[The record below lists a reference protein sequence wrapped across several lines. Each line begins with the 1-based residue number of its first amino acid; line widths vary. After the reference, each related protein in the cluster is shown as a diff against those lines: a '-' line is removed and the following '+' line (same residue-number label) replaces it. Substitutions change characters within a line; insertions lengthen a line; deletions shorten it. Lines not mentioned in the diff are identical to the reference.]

1 MNSKQILLILSLTLA
16 IFLIPKPTHAA
27 ITTFQILAPI
37 NGEQTLNTTL
47 PLKLFLISTNA
58 TYITCNLSLYRWD
71 GTFLYNMTLN
81 VTNATVYSD
90 NLSLSPDDYYFY
102 LTCNDTNSSFTT
114 KGPIKIGF
122 GNTIYQWGMILED
135 PGQYKLGRDIFVP
148 TKLAP
153 TWFGYSSTFYVMA
166 YHGVLV
172 YPLNQTYVKL
182 MSHVWYNGKPY
193 NYTIY
198 PVFPIHYMFDPEIH
212 DDRIIDIYNNHIAMN
227 ITYWSY
233 ISNLGSFWPPLLMPL
248 IPAKHGINETNA
260 GNGIWW
266 PAPGPPYISFANPIP
281 GYGQEGGY
289 IYFIAPPWIIRTNK
303 GIIMKSNEQLD
314 CQGYEIYSNHKFYS
328 GNYGEFYSSIG
339 IDIEGNNVSIQNCVF
354 KNIYHAIIDYND
366 TKTYTVNYTINIPQL
381 SKKFP
386 FLPLKMT
393 LPYRLV
399 NISLFNIKLYNSS
412 IVNPYGIINAT
423 DIYADHSYI
432 FNLNKVNNSAFIDS
446 EIATAA
452 FPFAIYQNSNFT
464 GTEISNKN
472 SYIPIASNANEQ
484 FSFVSPM
491 GYLPH
496 YPTIYFIHDILARD
510 TFTSICDK
518 GGCGIEASLPF
529 IPLTMIYNTT
539 IDNSTAKY
547 VITVAYD
554 DKIINEYP
562 CKPFSVW
569 VLNDTVNKSC
579 IVSSMVDNSSIHY
592 SHIYNPYHV
601 FYSKLY
607 NSNIVINSYPN
618 EYNVAGATLQY
629 PPGTHKQIGYYWP
642 DGMKFNIFANVSN
655 VLPHMQNQVPVII
668 HYLLGNEFIA
678 KKTTTHFITKLNMSF
693 INGAYS
699 VESIETHV
707 PVIGV
712 NAQINNIILNTTHQ
726 IYTRIISITN
736 NTYVPSTRWTIAHNI
751 IVINDSAFLP
761 AIATRVS
768 PFTSPTISTN
778 FLLIGN
784 KTMYKINHIVVVPN
798 PYWEVPEGDLSDYLH
813 SVPYAIVKELANQ
826 HLAAVENNKIIVENT
841 SNFDSG
847 HNIVSMQYISNNT
860 MHSCIMFS
868 SDLFDF
874 SIFENVTLQG
884 DLGILKYPNTL
895 LMLMADG
902 RSDPNSIKPTHSTI
916 DRVYI
921 NPHNPKDYSVNV
933 LIANNQINA
942 TNVKYGLCYYLD
954 AGTYTTH
961 NSIYGPDYAVLLNM
975 TYPEYFTY
983 NIFDAK
989 DKDIYIDKNQYDIH
1003 IRLYMIPI
1011 ESLPIPSAAPP
1022 LATTFLLLT
1031 HPVTI
1036 TTGGEIPITIFSP
1049 IVATVS
1055 TPSYQINQWNITTY
1069 GNYYL
1074 LLNGKGYSQICTDN
1088 NHDKRCDQKYVIL
1101 DPPTIVNIDYY
1112 PLWWPHQ
1119 TLYSIGVPGPGP
1131 LIQLTNTSTHPK
1143 ANLIVKPT
1151 ELYFYI
1157 PNATECQTKTINIE
1171 WLGNTQG
1178 QISIGKDIQ
1187 GEYLI
1192 WEPTDTFSQLVQP
1205 NTLIKL
1211 NIQVC
1216 SPTNYNTYPK
1226 ETNATLFIY
1235 GTYQSGTLTKKVII
1249 HLIKSKQP
1257 HHKKKKPITMPSPV
1271 PTSASWFNKLITYA
1285 LWIIL
1290 IFAALLL
1297 IKAIA
1302 HKHAAHKLAYY

>member
-81 VTNATVYSD
+81 ITNATVYSD

-148 TKLAP
+148 TKLAQD
-153 TWFGYSSTFYVMA
+153 TLFT

-198 PVFPIHYMFDPEIH
+198 PVFPIHYMFDPYFVSGYVV
-212 DDRIIDIYNNHIAMN
+212 DQGFTFPPGNWPR
-227 ITYWSY
+227 WSFLASGHLWPGESLSPGLLHLSPPMSMGNVGLATSLSPTPQY
-233 ISNLGSFWPPLLMPL
+233 ILTPTIVGGQYSTSYY
-248 IPAKHGINETNA
+248 TV
-260 GNGIWW
+260 
-266 PAPGPPYISFANPIP
+266 PYI
-281 GYGQEGGY
+281 YG
-289 IYFIAPPWIIRTNK
+289 TNK

-314 CQGYEIYSNHKFYS
+314 CQGYEIYSNHKFYT
-328 GNYGEFYSSIG
+328 GDYGTFNSSIG
-339 IDIEGNNVSIQNCVF
+339 IDIEGNNVSIQNCIF

-399 NISLFNIKLYNSS
+399 NISLSNIQLYNSS

-423 DIYADHSYI
+423 NIYADHSYI
-432 FNLNKVNNSAFIDS
+432 FNLNKVNNSVFIDS

-464 GTEISNKN
+464 GTNVDNYN
-472 SYIPIASNANEQ
+472 SLFTIAYTARDETDIA
-484 FSFVSPM
+484 SPM
-491 GYLPH
+491 GVIPH
-496 YPTIYFIHDILARD
+496 YPTMYL
-510 TFTSICDK
+510 
-518 GGCGIEASLPF
+518 
-529 IPLTMIYNTT
+529 
-539 IDNSTAKY
+539 
-547 VITVAYD
+547 
-554 DKIINEYP
+554 
-562 CKPFSVW
+562 
-569 VLNDTVNKSC
+569 LNDLLNDSSIKGARMVGTNNINRISFLPNILVAFSKITNSSVINTPSTLYQDQITDIHPCQVLDAFLLNSHITDSC
-579 IVSSMVDNSSIHY
+579 IFGPLANNSIFVNT
-592 SHIYNPYHV
+592 HILTPWYVVN
-601 FYSKLY
+601 SKLY
-607 NSNIVINSYPN
+607 NSNIENASLFITRYTSAASTAPWSVANILLNGYDFMLGGFIDHYIEPVPLYNFIYPSTSSAAIFDTPDVLYDYQTGEQFIANRQEIHLINGSSV
-618 EYNVAGATLQY
+618 NVVVT
-629 PPGTHKQIGYYWP
+629 
-642 DGMKFNIFANVSN
+642 D
-655 VLPHMQNQVPVII
+655 VPVVTVDAWPSKVLI
-668 HYLLGNEFIA
+668 
-678 KKTTTHFITKLNMSF
+678 
-693 INGAYS
+693 
-699 VESIETHV
+699 ESINFTTGN
-707 PVIGV
+707 PYYSYNGTYLALT
-712 NAQINNIILNTTHQ
+712 NATYRPTNFGKIENN
-726 IYTRIISITN
+726 YF
-736 NTYVPSTRWTIAHNI
+736 Y
-751 IVINDSAFLP
+751 INDSDYLP
-761 AIATRVS
+761 AISTSTSSRSTYATGTNYVS
-768 PFTSPTISTN
+768 TLLMGNSSLYGNNLTIADVDYFYNYVLGRGEIEGIYTKEIQNKIILVKNNKFTIDLIYDKYYLTPLEKTYYFTAYYDISTN
-778 FLLIGN
+778 SWK
-784 KTMYKINHIVVVPN
+784 KTATEIKINPN
-798 PYWEVPEGDLSDYLH
+798 TYHQCVIFNNDYLGFLTNEYYLTH
-813 SVPYAIVKELANQ
+813 DNINTTVSVHELDR
-826 HLAAVENNKIIVENT
+826 LI
-841 SNFDSG
+841 
-847 HNIVSMQYISNNT
+847 
-860 MHSCIMFS
+860 
-868 SDLFDF
+868 
-874 SIFENVTLQG
+874 
-884 DLGILKYPNTL
+884 LGIPLDTL
-895 LMLMADG
+895 VNMTNDMINKL
-902 RSDPNSIKPTHSTI
+902 
-916 DRVYI
+916 YI

-989 DKDIYIDKNQYDIH
+989 DKDIYIDKNQYDINKSMV
-1003 IRLYMIPI
+1003 ISFVI
-1011 ESLPIPSAAPP
+1011 APGP
-1022 LATTFLLLT
+1022 
-1031 HPVTI
+1031 PVLSTI
-1036 TTGGEIPITIFSP
+1036 TY
-1049 IVATVS
+1049 
-1055 TPSYQINQWNITTY
+1055 PSYQINQWNITTY

-1119 TLYSIGVPGPGP
+1119 TLYNIGVPGPGP

-1257 HHKKKKPITMPSPV
+1257 HHKKKKPITVPSPI
-1271 PTSASWFNKLITYA
+1271 PTSASWFNKLITYT